1 MNNLLIEIG
10 TEELPAS
17 VISPALEYLK
27 EKFNE
32 ILKAKRVFT
41 YGTPRRLAL
50 IFEDFE
56 NERKEKEEVIWGPPK
71 STAYDEE
78 GKPTKALEGFL
89 KKNNASLEEVRILP
103 KGKAEYVA
111 LVRKVL
117 EKSPVER
124 LQESFEE
131 ILLSIPFPK
140 RMRWTSS
147 KSLTFSR
154 PVRWILALFNGEVLE
169 LRFGE
174 LLSSNKTKG
183 HRFLSSKEI
192 EVSSPEGYL
201 KSLKEN
207 FVIPDIEERKEI
219 IRSQVERL
227 ASEVGGRPI
236 YPEGLLEE
244 VTNLVE
250 YPFGVLG
257 SFDEK
262 YLVLPEL
269 VIITVAAHHQRFFCV
284 ERDGKLINY
293 FVGISN
299 NRVNE
304 KIKKGY
310 ERVLRARLEDAL
322 FFYSE
327 DLKKPLESLVPR
339 LKEVLFHPKIGTM
352 LEKVERMEEI
362 AKRICK
368 GFSCDWE
375 KVKTAVKLSKADLL
389 TEMVKELDELQ
400 GYMGYVYALKQGYD
414 EEVAKALWEQYMPKG
429 LEDRV
434 PETLTGIILS
444 LSDKIDNLY
453 SFFKAGEIPKGSSD
467 PYGLRRS
474 AFGIFK
480 ILDEKGIDLDL
491 REFKEIYGEFE
502 HFEKLEEF
510 LRQRLISYLETYPID
525 IVRSVLKVY
534 SPFEPYKVITKVRTL
549 YEASKSESF
558 QKLVEVGKRVSRIIP
573 KGWEEREVREEL
585 LKAPEEKELYEKLK
599 ELEKRQLKDPL
610 ELLELKEYVDK
621 FFDKVMVM
629 VKEEDIMRN
638 RLSLLKRIED
648 LFRIFG
654 DFNEIV
660 IKEGSDVS
668 G

>member
-1 MNNLLIEIG
+1 MNNLLVEIG

-17 VISPALEYLK
+17 VISPALAYLK
-27 EKFNE
+27 ERFNE
-32 ILKAKRVFT
+32 ILQAKKVSV

-56 NERKEKEEVIWGPPK
+56 NERKEKEEIIWGPPK
-71 STAYDEE
+71 NVAYDEE
-78 GKPTKALEGFL
+78 GRPTKALEGFL
-89 KKNNASLEEVRILP
+89 RKNSATLEEVKILP
-103 KGKAEYVA
+103 KGKGEYVA
-111 LVRKVL
+111 VVRRVI
-117 EKSPVER
+117 EKSPVEKF
-124 LQESFEE
+124 QESFEE
-131 ILLSIPFPK
+131 ILLSVPFPK

-147 KSLTFSR
+147 KRITFSR

-174 LLSSNKTKG
+174 LISSDKTRG
-183 HRFLSSKEI
+183 HRFLSPKEI
-192 EVSSPEGYL
+192 KVSLPEGYL

-207 FVIPDIEERKEI
+207 FVIPDIKERKEI
-219 IRSQVERL
+219 IRSQVEEL
-227 ASEVGGRPI
+227 SAQVGGKPI
-236 YPEGLLEE
+236 YPEGLLDE

-284 ERDGKLINY
+284 EREGKLINY

-310 ERVLRARLEDAL
+310 EKVLRARLEDAL
-322 FFYSE
+322 FFYNE
-327 DLKKPLESLVPR
+327 DLKKPLESLVPK
-339 LKEVLFHPKIGTM
+339 LKEVLFHPKIGSM

-362 AKRICK
+362 AKRVCEHLP
-368 GFSCDWE
+368 CDWE

-434 PETLTGIILS
+434 PETLTGTVLS
-444 LSDKIDNLY
+444 LSDKVDNLY

-480 ILDEKGIDLDL
+480 ILDEKKISLDL
-491 REFKEIYGEFE
+491 REFKDIYGEFK
-502 HFEKLEEF
+502 HFDKLEEF
-510 LRQRLISYLETYPID
+510 LRQRLISYLEDYPID

-534 SPFEPYKVITKVRTL
+534 SPFQPYEVIEKVRIL
-549 YEASKSESF
+549 YEASKSEGF
-558 QKLVEVGKRVSRIIP
+558 QKLVESGKRVVRIIP

-585 LKAPEEKELYEKLK
+585 LTAPEEKELYEKLK
-599 ELEKRQLKDPL
+599 EFEARELKNPL
-610 ELLELKEYVDK
+610 ELLELKDYIDR
-621 FFDKVMVM
+621 FFDNVKVMA
-629 VKEEDIMRN
+629 EDENIKRN
-638 RLSLLKRIED
+638 RLSLLKRVEE
-648 LFRIFG
+648 LFRRFG

>member
-17 VISPALEYLK
+17 VIFPALEYLK

-32 ILKAKRVFT
+32 ILQAKRVFT

-50 IFEDFE
+50 VFEDFE

-174 LLSSNKTKG
+174 LFSSNKTRG

-219 IRSQVERL
+219 IRLQVERL

-262 YLVLPEL
+262 YLALPEL

-322 FFYSE
+322 FFYNE
-327 DLKKPLESLVPR
+327 DLKKPLDSLVPR

-362 AKRICK
+362 ANRICK
-368 GFSCDWE
+368 RLSCNWE
-375 KVKTAVKLSKADLL
+375 KVKTAVRLSKADLL

-434 PETLTGIILS
+434 PETLTGTVLS

-491 REFKEIYGEFE
+491 REFKDIYGDFE

-510 LRQRLISYLETYPID
+510 LRQRLISYLEAYPID

-573 KGWEEREVREEL
+573 KGWEEREVKEEL

-621 FFDKVMVM
+621 FFDQVMVM

-638 RLSLLKRIED
+638 RLALLKRIED

-660 IKEGSDVS
+660 IKEGNDVS